1 MNYNRNK
8 KNKYA
13 PIIGIIMCVLAI
25 LIGLGMGIGWAFIGG
40 LYWGIT
46 ELTKADPNILVIVLN
61 IAKVMFASLIGVVS
75 FLVLWVPGVVMIND

>member
-1 MNYNRNK
+1 MNYNRK
-8 KNKYA
+8 KNYT
-13 PIIGIIMCVLAI
+13 PIIGLIMCILAI

-46 ELTKADPNILVIVLN
+46 ELTKADPSILVIVLN
-61 IAKVMFASLIGVVS
+61 IAKVVFAGLIGVVS